1 MKFRVLPHAQRDI
14 HEIDDWVLEN
24 FGPVFAERTE
34 ARLYGTFALLADYPQ
49 MGIVRIDVS
58 KRSVRFFC
66 LKPYWIVYKPGAP
79 LEIHRVYHS
88 ARDLA
93 RLRHT

>member
-1 MKFRVLPHAQRDI
+1 MKYRVLPRAQQDI
-14 HEIDDWVLEN
+14 REIDDWVLEN
-24 FGPVFAERTE
+24 FGPAFADRTE
-34 ARLYGTFALLADYPQ
+34 ADLYSTFDLLSDYPQ
-49 MGIVRIDVS
+49 MGNARPDVD
-58 KRSVRFFC
+58 RRAVRFFL

-93 RLRHT
+93 RMGKP